1 MNVQT
6 ASTMAQPTKQEDFI
20 QMYAALSELGLT
32 ENEQRL
38 YVASLTHGPTPIATL
53 ATLLQLP
60 RPNLYVIISGLVKKG
75 LVEAQTRLRYGKTFT
90 VEPPSKIAEL
100 LKEKRERQSK
110 IDFAFFDSLPK
121 YLAEYQQG
129 EGFAKV
135 RTYVGKKEFE
145 KLYAQMYE
153 EAESAIRFF
162 GSFRH
167 FGNAFGKDF
176 ITSNVKR
183 RLQKNLKGIALVLP
197 SDRGYYSKEENVRD
211 GREVRYLEGVKDF
224 LPSFHVFAN
233 KVVFWQPKV
242 PMALVIEDEC
252 IVTMIKNMFEYLWE
266 RGTPE

>member
-1 MNVQT
+1 
-6 ASTMAQPTKQEDFI
+6 MAQPSKPEEFD

-32 ENEQRL
+32 ENERRL
-38 YVASLTHGPTPIATL
+38 YVTSLSHGPTPVATL

-60 RPNLYVIISGLVKKG
+60 RPNVYVIISGLVNKG
-75 LVEAQTRLRYGKTFT
+75 LVDPQSRLRYGKTFA

-100 LKEKRERQSK
+100 LKEKREAQSK
-110 IDFAFFDSLPK
+110 IDFAFFDRLPK

-145 KLYAQMYE
+145 KLYASMYD
-153 EAESAIRFF
+153 EAETAIRFF
-162 GSFRH
+162 GSFRN
-167 FGNAFGKDF
+167 FGAAFGKQF
-176 ITSNVKR
+176 ISANVKT
-183 RLQKNLKGIALVLP
+183 RLHKNLKGIALVLP
-197 SDRGYYSKEENVRD
+197 SDRGYYSKEENLRD
-211 GREVRYLEGVKDF
+211 GREVRYLDGVKDF

-242 PMALVIEDEC
+242 PMALVIEDEF
-252 IVTMIKNMFEYLWE
+252 IVTMIQNMFEFLWE